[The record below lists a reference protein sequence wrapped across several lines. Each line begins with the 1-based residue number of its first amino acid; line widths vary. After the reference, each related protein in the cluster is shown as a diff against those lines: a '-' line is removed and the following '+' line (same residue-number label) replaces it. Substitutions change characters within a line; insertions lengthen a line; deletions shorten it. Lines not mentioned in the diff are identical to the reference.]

1 MFYIYIVQS
10 NYEQD
15 GLLSHNIFTINE
27 LCYMFIAL
35 SSMHHQT

>member
-15 GLLSHNIFTINE
+15 ALLSHNIFTINE
-27 LCYMFIAL
+27 LNELCCMFIAV
-35 SSMHHQT
+35 